1 MASNRI
7 KGLTVEIGGDTTKLG
22 EALKNV
28 EKKSKSLS
36 GELSQI
42 NRLLKLDPTNTELL
56 AQKHKV
62 LTEAVAT
69 TKAKLDKLREAEA
82 SVQEQFKRGDVSQEQ
97 VRELQREIIATE
109 RKMETYKDQAK
120 EVKDAIKTMGDESEN
135 TAKDMDNLGDA
146 AKNSTDGISRA
157 DVAFGS
163 FVGTLASR
171 AVSEAAAKLRELGQ
185 QALQVGME
193 FTSSMSEVAAISGA
207 TGAELAALEE
217 AARKYGATSVF
228 SAAQC
233 ADALKY
239 MAMAGWKTNDMLSGM
254 EGIVNL
260 AAASGEDLATVSDIV
275 TDALTAFGLQ
285 AKDSAH
291 FSDVLAAAANNA
303 NTNVTMLGGSFKY
316 VAPVAGALG
325 YSIEDVSVALGL
337 MANSGIKAEQ
347 AGTSLRSMLSRLA
360 KPTKEVNAGF
370 EQLGISA
377 TEALTNADGSMRP
390 LSETIQILREKMAG
404 LDESTKASVASS
416 IAGQEAM
423 SGLLA
428 IVGAS
433 EADFRKLTKAID
445 SADGTAQ
452 AMADTMQDN
461 LSGDLK
467 NMGSAAE
474 EMGIKFYKSMEQPMR
489 NVVKWCTQKLIPALT
504 KFGTWVGKNGP
515 KIVSTLAAVTAG
527 TVALK
532 TAAKLATLASK
543 EHTAAT
549 LAETLV
555 LGKATIAQKA
565 LALAQQATP
574 WGLVATVAASAA
586 ASLIAYSAAA
596 KAAGEDVDNLTTKE
610 RELVDAGLDAAD
622 ALREQQAATQEA
634 AAGIVSQFEH
644 TEQLAQELMTL
655 ADASG
660 NVQEADQARA
670 NVILG
675 LLNDALGTEY
685 TMVNGQIQA
694 YDELKT
700 SVEELI
706 ETKRMEALMDAYK
719 SDYTEALKAQKDA
732 ANAAAVAYK
741 DYAIQ
746 QDVVNEKTE
755 ALTAAQEAAVR
766 NGDNA
771 SAQRVMQLQRDLD
784 QEKKSL
790 DEKKAAW
797 EELSGAVDTYSGT
810 IRQYEEALMA
820 AQQGD
825 SEEVQRILSQEATAY
840 ADHADNVAQTME
852 RTRLIMRQAAI
863 DAGENAEETRRNWEN
878 GVEGYTEDMVKEAED
893 SAAKMLAA
901 YDNVYGD
908 AESIGKDFGSGM
920 ISGMESKRGPLYD
933 TVGSI
938 VQGVFSRTR
947 AVAQTHSPSKRMAK
961 VFEDIWAGGV
971 VGTEQS
977 RKTLLASTSE
987 TIDKMMSICE
997 EDARPAAQL
1006 HAVSNRAAA
1015 SAAYQ
1020 QSQVVAGYSA
1030 KLDAILSAIQAGQVL
1045 LLDGNT
1051 MVGGTINEYNARL
1064 GGVKIT
1070 SDRNVR

>member
-1 MASNRI
+1 
-7 KGLTVEIGGDTTKLG
+7 
-22 EALKNV
+22 
-28 EKKSKSLS
+28 
-36 GELSQI
+36 
-42 NRLLKLDPTNTELL
+42 
-56 AQKHKV
+56 
-62 LTEAVAT
+62 
-69 TKAKLDKLREAEA
+69 
-82 SVQEQFKRGDVSQEQ
+82 
-97 VRELQREIIATE
+97 
-109 RKMETYKDQAK
+109 
-120 EVKDAIKTMGDESEN
+120 
-135 TAKDMDNLGDA
+135 
-146 AKNSTDGISRA
+146 
-157 DVAFGS
+157 
-163 FVGTLASR
+163 
-171 AVSEAAAKLRELGQ
+171 
-185 QALQVGME
+185 
-193 FTSSMSEVAAISGA
+193 
-207 TGAELAALEE
+207 
-217 AARKYGATSVF
+217 
-228 SAAQC
+228 
-233 ADALKY
+233 
-239 MAMAGWKTNDMLSGM
+239 
-254 EGIVNL
+254 
-260 AAASGEDLATVSDIV
+260 
-275 TDALTAFGLQ
+275 
-285 AKDSAH
+285 
-291 FSDVLAAAANNA
+291 
-303 NTNVTMLGGSFKY
+303 
-316 VAPVAGALG
+316 
-325 YSIEDVSVALGL
+325 
-337 MANSGIKAEQ
+337 
-347 AGTSLRSMLSRLA
+347 
-360 KPTKEVNAGF
+360 
-370 EQLGISA
+370 
-377 TEALTNADGSMRP
+377 
-390 LSETIQILREKMAG
+390 
-404 LDESTKASVASS
+404 
-416 IAGQEAM
+416 
-423 SGLLA
+423 
-428 IVGAS
+428 
-433 EADFRKLTKAID
+433 
-445 SADGTAQ
+445 
-452 AMADTMQDN
+452 
-461 LSGDLK
+461 
-467 NMGSAAE
+467 
-474 EMGIKFYKSMEQPMR
+474 
-489 NVVKWCTQKLIPALT
+489 
-504 KFGTWVGKNGP
+504 
-515 KIVSTLAAVTAG
+515 
-527 TVALK
+527 
-532 TAAKLATLASK
+532 
-543 EHTAAT
+543 
-549 LAETLV
+549 
-555 LGKATIAQKA
+555 
-565 LALAQQATP
+565 
-574 WGLVATVAASAA
+574 
-586 ASLIAYSAAA
+586 
-596 KAAGEDVDNLTTKE
+596 
-610 RELVDAGLDAAD
+610 
-622 ALREQQAATQEA
+622 
-634 AAGIVSQFEH
+634 
-644 TEQLAQELMTL
+644 MTL

-660 NVQEADQARA
+660 NVREADRARA
-670 NVILG
+670 DVILG

-771 SAQRVMQLQRDLD
+771 SAQRVIQLQRDLD
-784 QEKKSL
+784 QEEKSL

-797 EELSGAVDTYSGT
+797 EELSGAVDTYTGT

-901 YDNVYGD
+901 YNNVYGE
-908 AESIGKDFGSGM
+908 AEGIGKDFGSGM

-947 AVAQTHSPSKRMAK
+947 AVAQTHSPSKRMEK

-977 RKTLLASTSE
+977 RKPLLASTSE